1 VPSSFLKE
9 GGPQMLYEL
18 REYESMPGMLP
29 VLLKR
34 FQENVIPLWEKHG
47 IVPLGFWT
55 TLIGESANVS
65 VRYMI
70 VWESLAEREKKWT
83 AFVVDPEWIA
93 IRDKTEENGPY
104 VASFTN
110 SILTPTTF
118 SKLK

>member
-1 VPSSFLKE
+1 MPSSFLKE
-9 GGPQMLYEL
+9 GGLQMLYEL

-55 TLIGESANVS
+55 TLIGASANVS

-104 VASFTN
+104 VARFTN
-110 SILTPTTF
+110 SILTPTAF